1 MGGAKERQVG
11 RLDGRVAIVT
21 GASRGLGRDVAL
33 ALAAEGAAV
42 AAVARTEAEGQSR
55 IPGTLADTVAAIEER
70 GGRAIAVRA
79 DVSREDEIAQA
90 VQRTLDAFGQL
101 DILVNNA
108 GILVPG
114 TILAMQPKHWE
125 LALRVNLT
133 GPFLACR
140 AALPHLAAKGGGH
153 IINVSSRG
161 AIGPGP
167 GPYSAPSLGG
177 TSYGTTKAALERFTQ
192 GLASEVYTDRI
203 SVNALSPTAPIWSE
217 GGHYFRQASGE
228 PNYSGWRKSGAI
240 FADAAVLIC
249 LQELG
254 GFTGRILYDE
264 GVVEEQGGL
273 SHDEMLRRYPIEP

>member
-1 MGGAKERQVG
+1 VG

-70 GGRAIAVRA
+70 GGRAIALRA
-79 DVSREDEIAQA
+79 DVSREEEIAAA
-90 VQRTLDAFGQL
+90 VQHTVEAFGRL

-108 GILVPG
+108 GILIPG
-114 TILAMQPKHWE
+114 TIREMQVKHWE

-140 AALPHLAAKGGGH
+140 AALPYLTANGGH
-153 IINVSSRG
+153 VINVSSRG

-167 GPYSAPSLGG
+167 GPYEAPSNGG

-192 GLASEVYTDRI
+192 GLASEVFGDRV

-217 GGHYFRQASGE
+217 GGHFFRQASGE
-228 PNYSGWRKSGAI
+228 PDYSGWRKSGAI

-249 LQELG
+249 LQEQG
-254 GFTGRILYDE
+254 VFTGRILYDE

-273 SHDEMLRRYPIEP
+273 SHEQMLARYPIEP